1 MKKIGIFLLTI
12 LTILTVHGQNVS
24 FTPNWQPGDI
34 FHYNVTKIARD
45 KSSTDS
51 LHYTMTMTVL
61 NSGPSGY
68 TIEMAYHGFFDSPVF
83 VELLGD
89 RFSPH
94 DYQLIQTVLYTT
106 APDGTTIKV
115 INSDSLIPCC
125 IKYSIAALSALG
137 QEPDWQTEEMIKSL
151 YTEELL
157 IQKIYQ
163 EISILHTALGNTYP
177 LNKTTKNKGKT
188 QTLLGVALP
197 TNISYSVKKC
207 STKEPI
213 YRLHAQSAVDKKQL
227 KKATLEAIS
236 YYQAG
241 ADNEEMKH
249 YKMKF
254 EEESLYEFNTQPG
267 IFLHADY
274 LRRTIVSSK
283 KNSTEQMEHFI
294 ITLDKEK

>member
-12 LTILTVHGQNVS
+12 MTILAAHGQNVS
-24 FTPNWQPGDI
+24 FTPKWQAGDV

-61 NSGPSGY
+61 NSNPSGY

-89 RFSPH
+89 RFTPH
-94 DYQLIQTVLYTT
+94 DYQLIQNVLYTT
-106 APDGTTIKV
+106 TPDGTTIKV
-115 INSDSLIPCC
+115 INSDSLIPCF

-137 QEPDWQTEEMIKSL
+137 QEPDWQMTEMIKSL

-157 IQKIYQ
+157 ISKLYQ
-163 EISILHTALGNTYP
+163 EIAILHTAFGHTYP
-177 LNKTTKNKGKT
+177 LHKTTKENGKLNMAT
-188 QTLLGVALP
+188 GGSLQTKM
-197 TNISYSVKKC
+197 SYSVEKC
-207 STKEPI
+207 SKKEPI
-213 YRLHAQSAVDKKQL
+213 YRLHTRSVADKKQL

-241 ADNEEMKH
+241 GDNEEMKN

-254 EEESLYEFNTQPG
+254 EEEGVYEFNTQPG

>member
-1 MKKIGIFLLTI
+1 MKKLALLLLTF
-12 LTILTVHGQNVS
+12 TTFMAANGQNVS
-24 FTPNWQPGDI
+24 FTPKWQAGDV

-45 KSSTDS
+45 KSVTDY
-51 LHYTMTMTVL
+51 LHYTMTMSVL
-61 NSGPSGY
+61 SSDPSGY
-68 TIEMAYHGFFDSPVF
+68 TIEMVYHGFCDSPDF
-83 VELLGD
+83 VQLLGD

-106 APDGTTIKV
+106 TPDGTIIKV
-115 INSDSLIPCC
+115 INADSLIPYC
-125 IKYSIAALSALG
+125 IKYSIAALDALG
-137 QEPDWQTEEMIKSL
+137 QEPDWQTTEMIKSL

-177 LNKTTKNKGKT
+177 LNKTIRSKGKT
-188 QTLLGVALP
+188 QTLLDVALP

-207 STKEPI
+207 STKEPT
-213 YRLHAQSAVDKKQL
+213 YRLHARSAVDKKQL

-274 LRRTIVSSK
+274 LRRTVVSSK
-283 KNSTEQMEHFI
+283 KDSTEQMEHFI
-294 ITLDKEK
+294 ITLDQEE

>member
-12 LTILTVHGQNVS
+12 MTILAAHGQNVS
-24 FTPNWQPGDI
+24 FTPKWQAGDV

-89 RFSPH
+89 RFTPH

-106 APDGTTIKV
+106 TPDGTTIKV

-137 QEPDWQTEEMIKSL
+137 QEPDWQMTEMIKSL

-157 IQKIYQ
+157 ISKLYQ
-163 EISILHTALGNTYP
+163 EIAILHTAFGHTYP
-177 LNKTTKNKGKT
+177 LHKTTKENGKLNMAT
-188 QTLLGVALP
+188 GGSLQTKM
-197 TNISYSVKKC
+197 SYSVEKC
-207 STKEPI
+207 SKKEPI
-213 YRLHAQSAVDKKQL
+213 YRLHTRSVADKKQL

-241 ADNEEMKH
+241 GDNEEMKH

-254 EEESLYEFNTQPG
+254 EEEGVYEFNTQPG

>member
-12 LTILTVHGQNVS
+12 MTILTAHGQNVS
-24 FTPNWQPGDI
+24 FTPKWQAGDV

-94 DYQLIQTVLYTT
+94 EYQLIQTVVYTT
-106 APDGTTIKV
+106 TPDGTTIKV

-137 QEPDWQTEEMIKSL
+137 QEPDWQMTEMIKSL

-157 IQKIYQ
+157 ISKLYQ
-163 EISILHTALGNTYP
+163 EIAILHTAFGHTYP
-177 LNKTTKNKGKT
+177 LHKTTKENGKLNMAT
-188 QTLLGVALP
+188 GGSLQTKM
-197 TNISYSVKKC
+197 SYSVEKC
-207 STKEPI
+207 SKKEPI
-213 YRLHAQSAVDKKQL
+213 YRLHTRSVADKKQL